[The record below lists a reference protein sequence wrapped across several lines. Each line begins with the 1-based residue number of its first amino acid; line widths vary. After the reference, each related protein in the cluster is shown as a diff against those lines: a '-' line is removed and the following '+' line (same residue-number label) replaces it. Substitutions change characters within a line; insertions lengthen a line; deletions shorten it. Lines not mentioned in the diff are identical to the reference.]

1 MIENRDEQ
9 KEALEVLL
17 GFNERLV
24 KNMKLVAKE
33 LKDGRLDD
41 SEAFLNDITQ
51 AMNWE
56 IQVVNGTLDLLNE
69 GKERLDKVRFNEKI
83 QALSG
88 AIASKD
94 DKQMAETFL
103 EAVSVFEEL
112 GAAAKEVVS

>member
-41 SEAFLNDITQ
+41 TEAFLNDITQ

-69 GKERLDKVRFNEKI
+69 GKERAATTI
-83 QALSG
+83 QG
-88 AIASKD
+88 
-94 DKQMAETFL
+94 
-103 EAVSVFEEL
+103 VP
-112 GAAAKEVVS
+112 

>member
-41 SEAFLNDITQ
+41 TEAFLNDITQ

-88 AIASKD
+88 AI
-94 DKQMAETFL
+94 
-103 EAVSVFEEL
+103 VSQPLQRPFQALLVKIGKHF
-112 GAAAKEVVS
+112 VQ